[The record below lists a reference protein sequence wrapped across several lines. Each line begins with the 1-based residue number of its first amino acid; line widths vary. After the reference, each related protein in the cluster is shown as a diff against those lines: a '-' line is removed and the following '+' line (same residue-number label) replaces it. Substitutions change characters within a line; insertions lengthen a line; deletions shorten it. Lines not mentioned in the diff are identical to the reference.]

1 MAARAARSG
10 LASSWWSKVLVLLPA
25 ADVCKRR
32 RGVCKRG
39 RSSLLLVQQSL
50 QAVVRARHFAVRCAS
65 WAASM
70 WVVCA
75 SGGEV

>member
-10 LASSWWSKVLVLLPA
+10 LASSWWSKVLVLLQQQMCASEA
-25 ADVCKRR
+25 AQACCWCSNRV
-32 RGVCKRG
+32 
-39 RSSLLLVQQSL
+39 